1 MSLRAIPLILI
12 AFLLYNFVVLFSG
25 WGGES
30 ADAVAGAVADGASNA
45 RSLLSKEI
53 FSLPMLSGARWTFSI
68 GDLVMLITL
77 LLLFVEIV
85 KSTYTSTSSLLDHG
99 LSMLVFVAC
108 LIEFLT
114 VPQAATSL
122 FFLIM
127 MAALID
133 VIAGYTIGIR
143 VARRDLTFGGA
154 EH

>member
-1 MSLRAIPLILI
+1 MSLRAIPLILV

-25 WGGES
+25 WGAES
-30 ADAVAGAVADGASNA
+30 ADAVAGAVADGAANA
-45 RSLLSKEI
+45 RSLLTNEI
-53 FSLPMLSGARWTFSI
+53 FSLPMLSGARWTFTI
-68 GDLVMLITL
+68 GDLIMLVTL
-77 LLLFVEIV
+77 LLLFIEIV

-154 EH
+154 DQ

>member
-1 MSLRAIPLILI
+1 MSLRAIPLILV

-25 WGGES
+25 WGAS
-30 ADAVAGAVADGASNA
+30 ADAAGAVADGAANA
-45 RSLLSKEI
+45 RSLLTGEI

-68 GDLVMLITL
+68 GDLIMLVTL
-77 LLLFVEIV
+77 LLLFIEIV
-85 KSTYTSTSSLLDHG
+85 TSTYTSTSSLLDHG

-122 FFLIM
+122 FVLIM

-154 EH
+154 DQ